1 MSDQEMCKNKNDDK
15 NDSEALQILHNKM
28 EFYNFADSFG
38 TIILRN
44 GVVIHIRSFFEYF
57 REYWN
62 DFKTAESIKGKVKL
76 NKIMKDTG
84 GGILTNGEVDVD
96 IKEIVATVSV
106 HKIIKHKKNKQPHF
120 PEDEDEERTQ
130 IINDDNINEIGDSEF

>member
-1 MSDQEMCKNKNDDK
+1 
-15 NDSEALQILHNKM
+15 
-28 EFYNFADSFG
+28 
-38 TIILRN
+38 
-44 GVVIHIRSFFEYF
+44 
-57 REYWN
+57 
-62 DFKTAESIKGKVKL
+62 
-76 NKIMKDTG
+76 MKDTG